1 MAGNTLGRGL
11 VALFV
16 LGWGMVQEA
25 SAGSL
30 IVNGATVV
38 VASNSITFDLIQHP
52 TANKNV
58 FGTQFDA
65 NGEVTDWGS
74 NYLMYH
80 IQMQSTPNISTFDKF
95 YARVW
100 ANRGNNTASDNPLRV
115 SLFINEPRPTQGGN
129 QTGGHTSLL
138 NRAAVSPTFTQFLI
152 GASVPDAVAPD
163 IEVPDSFMQNYYL
176 VFYAGGS
183 VANQGYGVK
192 IDEMDKQLGYFAP
205 DKPGVTMKYK
215 KNDNDTTFTTSS
227 VIPDG
232 IPEPSSS
239 SLFLAGLAS
248 WLGWRRKR
256 LNR

>member
-1 MAGNTLGRGL
+1 MAMRFLRGGFMAL
-11 VALFV
+11 VVWSWGVTHEAL
-16 LGWGMVQEA
+16 
-25 SAGSL
+25 AGSL

-38 VASNSITFDLIQHP
+38 VQSNSITFDLIQHP

-65 NGEVTDWGS
+65 AGEVTDWGN

-80 IQMQSTPNISTFDKF
+80 IQMQSTPSISTFDMF

-100 ANRGNNTASDNPLRV
+100 ANRGNNTAADNPLRV
-115 SLFINEPRPTQGGN
+115 SLFVNEARPMQGGN
-129 QTGGHTSLL
+129 QSGSHTSLL

-152 GASVPDAVAPD
+152 GASVRDAVAPD

-205 DKPGVTMKYK
+205 DKPGVSMKYK
-215 KNDNDTTFTTSS
+215 KNDNDATFTTSS

-232 IPEPSSS
+232 IPEPSTGSFLLL
-239 SLFLAGLAS
+239 SLAA
-248 WLGWRRKR
+248 WLGGRRVRK
-256 LNR
+256 NS